1 MEFDQN
7 EICPKWNLPKMEFAQ
22 NGIGPKWNWSKM
34 DFAQNGLYPKWTL
47 PKIEFAQN
55 EIFFWGKIWSFGTV
69 CSSSRRS
76 KPAAGPFVKAQKI
89 AVKKFL

>member
-1 MEFDQN
+1 
-7 EICPKWNLPKMEFAQ
+7 
-22 NGIGPKWNWSKM
+22 M
-34 DFAQNGLYPKWTL
+34 DFAQNGLYPLYPKWDL
-47 PKIEFAQN
+47 SNMEFPEFPQN
-55 EIFFWGKIWSFGTV
+55 EIIFWGKIWSFGTV